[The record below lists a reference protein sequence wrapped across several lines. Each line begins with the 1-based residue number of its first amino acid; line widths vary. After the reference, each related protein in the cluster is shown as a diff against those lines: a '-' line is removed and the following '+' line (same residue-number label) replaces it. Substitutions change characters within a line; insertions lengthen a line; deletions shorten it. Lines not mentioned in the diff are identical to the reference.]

1 MSRIGQSMPIRA
13 GSVRYCVLSAL
24 ALVDGSA
31 VHSRAAAGEFPFS
44 APVQRAFA
52 RVAEFAECGA
62 VPFAVFER
70 RWHSSGLFAGVLF
83 PAVAAASGVPDFV
96 RRLACPAAV
105 DTFCPLLGCP
115 CLSPHTDEI
124 EFRSRGCS
132 CWYEHLVADL
142 RLRLLHDRELC
153 REPRLLSQVRRR
165 RGNLPALTLQRSEV
179 CRDWQRRAAQG
190 WNEPVGCAG
199 FGQQLDLR
207 GVPGHSFLLLPT
219 DAH

>member
-1 MSRIGQSMPIRA
+1 M
-13 GSVRYCVLSAL
+13 
-24 ALVDGSA
+24 DGSA
-31 VHSRAAAGEFPFS
+31 AHSRAAAGEFLIS
-44 APVQRAFA
+44 AAVQRDLA

-62 VPFAVFER
+62 DPFGVFEH

-83 PAVAAASGVPDFV
+83 PAVAAASDVPDFV
-96 RRLACPAAV
+96 WQVACPPAV
-105 DTFCPLLGCP
+105 DILCPLLGCP
-115 CLSPHTDEI
+115 CLSPNTDEI

-142 RLRLLHDRELC
+142 RLRLLHGRELC
-153 REPRLLSQVRRR
+153 REPRLPWQVRRR
-165 RGNLPALTLQRSEV
+165 RGNLLALTLQRSEV
-179 CRDWQRRAAQG
+179 CRDSQRRAAQG
-190 WNEPVGCAG
+190 WNAPVGYAG